1 MKTTKLTS
9 LLTVMGGLT
18 LATGACSGACQAAS
32 CAPAAE
38 AAATTEGC
46 AAAGCAAKPCAAAAE

>member
-1 MKTTKLTS
+1 MKNTKLTS

-18 LATGACSGACQAAS
+18 LATAACSGACQAAN

-38 AAATTEGC
+38 AAGDE
-46 AAAGCAAKPCAAAAE
+46 AAAGCAAARVGVLIGR